1 MREYVLS
8 PYYVPDAV
16 YFFIPSQFIL
26 LPTLKKKKVVSFD
39 LKGLISIRQN
49 NTQCGKQYQEGI
61 DPELVSS
68 GAGGMVTC
76 SRRIGADFTEVW
88 HSNF

>member
-16 YFFIPSQFIL
+16 YFFIYTISVYS
-26 LPTLKKKKVVSFD
+26 PTNPKNKVVSFD

-49 NTQCGKQYQEGI
+49 NTQRRKQYQEGI
-61 DPELVSS
+61 DPELV
-68 GAGGMVTC
+68 AQ
-76 SRRIGADFTEVW
+76 
-88 HSNF
+88 